1 MALHPPHLAKSE
13 ELKVTTNIHCNS
25 PIPLIIGS
33 MRRIEICHKKVY
45 WPSFPSSESYM
56 RDFIATKRGLYQ
68 GNFTTKNREFANG
81 ICIGLP
87 QNKDFSNQTLP
98 QKTRTLPTIFT
109 PGWQY
114 KTGTLPRELCH
125 TQNRESS
132 YGICIALPQNRD
144 FAKGT
149 LSPKKGTLHTIFA
162 SVWHKIETLPREL
175 CHTR

>member
-1 MALHPPHLAKSE
+1 MALHPPHLARSG
-13 ELKVTTNIHCNS
+13 ELKVTANIHCN
-25 PIPLIIGS
+25 PLTLLIICN

-98 QKTRTLPTIFT
+98 QKTRTLLTIFAL
-109 PGWQY
+109 GWQY

-125 TQNRESS
+125 TQSRESS
-132 YGICIALPQNRD
+132 YGVCIALPQNRD
-144 FAKGT
+144 CSKGA
-149 LSPKKGTLHTIFA
+149 LSQK
-162 SVWHKIETLPREL
+162 
-175 CHTR
+175 